1 MYSCLVHNIY
11 VINFIPTGK
20 IENMNDSIKAIIL
33 AAGKGTRM
41 KSSLPKVLHKISG
54 KALVE
59 RVVDSVL
66 EIDNLDEIFVITG
79 HQSESVTEFLNENYH
94 NEIIKTV
101 LQEPQLG
108 TGHAVF
114 QAYDYLKNFKG
125 TAIVLCGDTP
135 LLTTQTLQGFIEFHK
150 KSEAALTVM
159 SALFDD
165 PTNYGR
171 IVRDDNENIKKIVE
185 QKDANSE
192 EKQIKEINA
201 GVYCIEWEK
210 ISPAFFELTTNNE
223 QGEYYLTD
231 IIDWSVKKGLKTCG
245 FILENNKEI
254 FGINSR
260 QHLTEASNFLNTMT
274 IEKLMDNGVTFIS
287 PENTF
292 VSPETKIGQDSI
304 IYPGCVIEGANI
316 FGENC
321 IIGPNAFIEGDVKTG
336 NNVKILQSKV
346 SNAYIGDNSTVGPFA
361 HLRDRVEIN
370 SDVRIGNFV
379 EVKKSTIDSSTNVS
393 HLSYVGDSS
402 VGRNVNIGAG
412 TITAN
417 YDPLSK
423 KKSRTII
430 EDNVKIG
437 SNSVLV
443 APVTIKNNA
452 NIAAGSV
459 ITKEVP
465 EFSLAIA
472 REKQKNI
479 DNWVKKRVSD
489 CEAIQKNEMDCRVG
503 TGDKSPSSQ

>member
-1 MYSCLVHNIY
+1 MIHNIN

-20 IENMNDSIKAIIL
+20 IENMNDSVKAIIL

-59 RVVDSVL
+59 RVIDSVL
-66 EIDNLDEIFVITG
+66 EINNLDEIFVITG
-79 HQSESVTEFLNENYH
+79 HQSELVKDFLNNRYQ
-94 NEIIKTV
+94 NETIKTV

-114 QAYDYLKNFKG
+114 QAYEYLSDFKG
-125 TAIVLCGDTP
+125 TVIILCGDTP
-135 LLTTQTLQGFIEFHK
+135 LLNPQTLQNFIEFHK
-150 KSEAALTVM
+150 KSEATLTVM

-171 IVRDDNENIKKIVE
+171 IVRDNCGNIKEIVE
-185 QKDANSE
+185 EKDANSQ
-192 EKQIKEINA
+192 EKEIKEINA

-260 QHLTEASNFLNTMT
+260 QHLAEAANFLNTMT
-274 IEKLMDNGVTFIS
+274 IKSLMNNGVTFIS

-304 IYPGCVIEGANI
+304 VYPGCVIEGANI

-321 IIGPNAFIEGDVKTG
+321 IIGPNTFIEGNVKTG
-336 NNVKILQSKV
+336 NNIKIIQSKV
-346 SNAYIGDNSTVGPFA
+346 SNAYIGENSTIGPFA

-370 SDVRIGNFV
+370 SNVRIGNFV
-379 EVKKSTIDSSTNVS
+379 EVKKSTVDSSTNVS
-393 HLSYVGDSS
+393 HLSYIGDSS
-402 VGRNVNIGAG
+402 IGKNVNIGAG

-423 KKSRTII
+423 KKSETII

-443 APVTIKNNA
+443 APIIIKNSA

-465 EFSLAIA
+465 EHSLAIA
-472 REKQKNI
+472 RGKQKI
-479 DNWVKKRVSD
+479 IENWVEKKLTQ
-489 CEAIQKNEMDCRVG
+489 IQSTNKIEINS
-503 TGDKSPSSQ
+503 T

>member
-1 MYSCLVHNIY
+1 
-11 VINFIPTGK
+11 
-20 IENMNDSIKAIIL
+20 MNDSVKAIIL

-54 KALVE
+54 KALLE
-59 RVVDSVL
+59 RVIDSVL
-66 EIDNLDEIFVITG
+66 EIDNSDEIFVITG
-79 HQSESVTEFLNENYH
+79 HQSESVTDFLNNNYP
-94 NEIIKTV
+94 NKTIKTV

-114 QAYDYLKNFKG
+114 QAYEYLKDFKG
-125 TAIVLCGDTP
+125 TVIVLCGDTP
-135 LLTTQTLQGFIEFHK
+135 LLTSQTLQNFIEYHN
-150 KSEAALTVM
+150 KSQASLTVM

-171 IVRDDNENIKKIVE
+171 IVRDELGNLKKIVE
-185 QKDANSE
+185 EKDANQQ
-192 EKQIKEINA
+192 EKEIKEINA
-201 GVYCIEWEK
+201 GVYCIEWEQ

-231 IIDWSVKKGLKTCG
+231 IIDWSVKKDLKTCG

-260 QHLTEASNFLNTMT
+260 EHLAEASCFLNTLT
-274 IEKLMDNGVTFIS
+274 VKKLMDNGVTFIS

-304 IYPGCVIEGANI
+304 IYPGCVIEGTNI

-321 IIGPNAFIEGDVKTG
+321 IIGPNTFIEGDVKTE
-336 NNVKILQSKV
+336 NNVKIIQSKV
-346 SNAYIGDNSTVGPFA
+346 SNAHIGENSTIGPFA
-361 HLRDRVEIN
+361 HLRDKVEIN

-379 EVKKSTIDSSTNVS
+379 EVKKSTVDSSTNVS
-393 HLSYVGDSS
+393 HLSYIGDSS
-402 VGRNVNIGAG
+402 IGKNVNIGAG

-423 KKSRTII
+423 KKSKTII

-443 APVTIKNNA
+443 APITIKKSSSV
-452 NIAAGSV
+452 AAGSV

-465 EFSLAIA
+465 ENSLAIA
-472 REKQKNI
+472 RGKQKNI
-479 DNWVKKRVSD
+479 EKWVEKKLSGCLPMRTTEAEKSHDIAKSCD
-489 CEAIQKNEMDCRVG
+489 CHVG
-503 TGDKSPSSQ
+503 ALAPPRNDAK